1 MNASATSGL
10 WAFLVAEPRTSADQY
25 EIVFSLAVA
34 GRSSPVGR
42 IGAAAP
48 IALTDAMKM
57 CFVAKGKIAPADP
70 AFVLMG
76 VYMGAFAWVR
86 TVNRSSARFG
96 PAPF

>member
-48 IALTDAMKM
+48 MALTGALKM
-57 CFVAKGKIAPADP
+57 CFVAMAIIAPADP
-70 AFVLMG
+70 AFLLIN
-76 VYMGAFAWVR
+76 VYVGIFAWLR
-86 TVNRSSARFG
+86 AFKLFSALAS
-96 PAPF
+96 PSPY